1 MEVSARVCHG
11 LALRCVR
18 WCELIGADFRSIAA
32 RLETIRES
40 RLTQSRTQPRSP
52 QTRERNV
59 RGPDPL
65 FCILSFCMYWPREAS
80 KMWIQYFKV
89 ELVAP

>member
-40 RLTQSRTQPRSP
+40 RLTHGHALAHSPLRSARSP

-59 RGPDPL
+59 RGPDPESVL
-65 FCILSFCMYWPREAS
+65 
-80 KMWIQYFKV
+80 YFV
-89 ELVAP
+89 LLYVLAA

>member
-40 RLTQSRTQPRSP
+40 RLTQSRTQPAPHRHGNETCEDRTLTS
-52 QTRERNV
+52 V
-59 RGPDPL
+59 L
-65 FCILSFCMYWPREAS
+65 
-80 KMWIQYFKV
+80 YFV
-89 ELVAP
+89 LLYVLAA